1 MAQFNRMEKK
11 LLKDPEVKKQYDSAI
26 LEYLE
31 LGHMRKVQTHE
42 ITKTPHY
49 YLPHHAVIKPDRVTT
64 KLRVV
69 FNASSPTSNKKSLND
84 ILHTGPVLQQD
95 LVLQILKWRFFKY
108 VFNADITKMYR
119 QIMIDPNQAPFQRI
133 LFRKSP
139 EQPVEDFELLTVT
152 FGINCAPFLAIRTL
166 LQLAEDVKNKYPL
179 GAKIIRENLYV
190 DDVLAGAHTR
200 EDAIVSR
207 NELITALTSAGF
219 ELRKWTSND
228 PFLLKDLDPD
238 ILLPINWLDLSEDSS
253 TKTLGIRWNVKG
265 DNFTFKAPIVT
276 ENELCTKRDVLSTIA
291 RFFDPCG
298 WLAPVIVVAKLVM
311 QQIWLDQI
319 GWDDPLKPMTRMN
332 WKSFVK
338 NTPCIDTISIP
349 RWIQF
354 SPSSK
359 VEIHGFC
366 DASESA
372 YAAALYIR
380 IEHKDK
386 IYTSLLAAKTRVAP
400 IKKISLPR
408 LELCGAVMLAKLSNA
423 VVPSLQITNF
433 KIYFWTDSTIVLAWL
448 KKPPC
453 SWSTFVGNRVSDILE
468 YVGNENWNHVDSE
481 NNPADVASRGCTPNE
496 LQNHEL
502 WWTGPQ
508 WLKLPKDRWP
518 HKEVNNDTTLEAKP
532 IKVLTTT
539 TVEDP
544 LLRFSSLSRAYR
556 VLAYVLRFWR
566 NTGANRTQYR
576 ISSLEI
582 TSNEIQDIKTRLIV
596 CTQKNY
602 FREEYMALSQKKRIS
617 SNSHLLPL
625 NPFID
630 SKGIIRSNGRLDQS
644 PALSYNERH
653 PILLPHESRFSHLYV
668 EFVHKVTL
676 HGGNQLMTRVIR
688 AEFWIFRLK
697 PLVKKIIHN
706 CRSCIVHRHQTQNQ
720 IMASLPPERTT
731 LTRPFT
737 HTGVDFTGPFSIKN
751 FTGRACLI
759 TKGYVCIFVCFST
772 KAIHL
777 EATSDMSTQS
787 FMAALARF
795 IGRRGC
801 PSKIF
806 SDNGTNFVGAAELV
820 KKDRLEFMK
829 SLKDRVTHD
838 NFHQN
843 LEWSF
848 IPPGAPHMGGLW
860 EAGVKS
866 FKSHLKKC
874 MPQMHFT
881 FEELSTILA
890 RIEACLNSRP
900 LSPASEDPNDL
911 SPLTPA
917 HFLVG
922 SSLLT
927 PAEPDLSSEDVNL
940 VNRWKR
946 LRIISQNFCIRWK
959 SEYLNELHRRYKWKR
974 PSVNLQENDLVVI
987 KDEKVAPSEWKL
999 GRIEKTYLGSD
1010 QNVRVVDVRT
1020 VNGVITRPIVKIIK
1034 LFSNNQ

>member
-1 MAQFNRMEKK
+1 MLKIAVSEDLHSLQTFRVELDSLWDNVKRTYLECRDRVPTEGETPICKNKLQKQKEEQLTRDAEIKKRYSLDDDMTPTLRLPPCEANVFKGGYREWPTFRDLFSAIYINNPKLSKVEKLFHLTQKTAGEAREVISNVPLTNEGFDIAWKNLVNRYENKRMQVNEQLKTLFNLPTVSIDIAPSVQKLQRTVTSCTQTLEALHVKTGEWDPILVYIVSTK
-11 LLKDPEVKKQYDSAI
+11 LLITFLQEFESN
-26 LEYLE
+26 LE
-31 LGHMRKVQTHE
+31 
-42 ITKTPHY
+42 
-49 YLPHHAVIKPDRVTT
+49 D
-64 KLRVV
+64 LRVNHLCYNCLFADHGV
-69 FNASSPTSNKKSLND
+69 RECKSRYSC
-84 ILHTGPVLQQD
+84 GE
-95 LVLQILKWRFFKY
+95 Y
-108 VFNADITKMYR
+108 V
-119 QIMIDPNQAPFQRI
+119 
-133 LFRKSP
+133 KS
-139 EQPVEDFELLTVT
+139 
-152 FGINCAPFLAIRTL
+152 
-166 LQLAEDVKNKYPL
+166 KYPL

-207 NELITALTSAGF
+207 NELITAVTSAGF

-253 TKTLGIRWNVKG
+253 TKTLGIHWNVKG

-276 ENELCTKRDVLSTIA
+276 ENELCTKRDVLSRIA
-291 RFFDPCG
+291 QFFDLCV

-338 NTPCIDTISIP
+338 NAPCIDTISIP

-366 DASESA
+366 YASESA

-386 IYTSLLAAKTRVAP
+386 IYTSLLAAKTRLAP

-408 LELCGAVMLAKLSNA
+408 LELCGAVMFAKLNNR
-423 VVPSLQITNF
+423 P
-433 KIYFWTDSTIVLAWL
+433 YLAQ
-448 KKPPC
+448 KPPC

-468 YVGNENWNHVDSE
+468 YVDNENWNHVDSE
-481 NNPADVASRGCTPNE
+481 SNPADVASRGCTPNE
-496 LQNHEL
+496 LQKHEL

-508 WLKLPKDRWP
+508 WLKLSKDRWP

-532 IKVLTTT
+532 VKVLTT
-539 TVEDP
+539 VV
-544 LLRFSSLSRAYR
+544 AY
-556 VLAYVLRFWR
+556 ALRFWR

-602 FREEYMALSQKKRIS
+602 FRGEYMALSQKKRIS
-617 SNSHLLPL
+617 SNSNLLPL

-630 SKGIIRSNGRLDQS
+630 SKGIIRSNRLDQL

-653 PILLPHESRFSHLYV
+653 PILLPHESHFSHLYV

-706 CRSCIVHRHQTQNQ
+706 CRPCIVHRHQTQNQ
-720 IMASLPPERTT
+720 IMASLPLERTT
-731 LTRPFT
+731 LTRTFA
-737 HTGVDFTGPFSIKN
+737 HTGVDFTGPCSIKN

-759 TKGYVCIFVCFST
+759 TKARQCLIII
-772 KAIHL
+772 AIHL

-820 KKDRLEFMK
+820 NKDRLEFMK
-829 SLKDRVTHD
+829 SLKDRVTG

-848 IPPGAPHMGGLW
+848 IPPGAMGGW
-860 EAGVKS
+860 
-866 FKSHLKKC
+866 C
-874 MPQMHFT
+874 
-881 FEELSTILA
+881 
-890 RIEACLNSRP
+890 
-900 LSPASEDPNDL
+900 
-911 SPLTPA
+911 
-917 HFLVG
+917 
-922 SSLLT
+922 
-927 PAEPDLSSEDVNL
+927 
-940 VNRWKR
+940 
-946 LRIISQNFCIRWK
+946 
-959 SEYLNELHRRYKWKR
+959 
-974 PSVNLQENDLVVI
+974 
-987 KDEKVAPSEWKL
+987 
-999 GRIEKTYLGSD
+999 
-1010 QNVRVVDVRT
+1010 
-1020 VNGVITRPIVKIIK
+1020 
-1034 LFSNNQ
+1034 